1 MPTWTAKEAQINAIT
16 PRLDVEDIAKAP
28 GSRDDLDLQLDWLGR
43 QDPLILK
50 KSHIK
55 RHPDKKAALIAAV
68 ECYNARAIAD
78 NGDTS
83 GQDEEQGP
91 QDVVYGEEEES
102 DEDL

>member
-1 MPTWTAKEAQINAIT
+1 M
-16 PRLDVEDIAKAP
+16 
-28 GSRDDLDLQLDWLGR
+28 
-43 QDPLILK
+43 
-50 KSHIK
+50 

-91 QDVVYGEEEES
+91 QDVVYGEEEEN